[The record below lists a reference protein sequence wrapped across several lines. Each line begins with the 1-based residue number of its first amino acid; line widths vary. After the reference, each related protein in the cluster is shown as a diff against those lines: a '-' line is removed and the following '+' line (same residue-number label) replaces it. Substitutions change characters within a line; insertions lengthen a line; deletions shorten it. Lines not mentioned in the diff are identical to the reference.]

1 MSPKR
6 KVADGSNIW
15 QRILDELGWDSP
27 DPGQLTEDEIAR
39 RLQIS
44 TGAAIRALEWAY
56 EDNLVGF
63 IRSTDGTVKWH
74 RRMPRKAMIRHE
86 IYGKRDY
93 CLRCDT
99 IGGHKEGCIHG
110 K

>member
-6 KVADGSNIW
+6 KVADGSKIW

-44 TGAAIRALEWAY
+44 AGAANRALEWAY
-56 EDNLVGF
+56 
-63 IRSTDGTVKWH
+63 
-74 RRMPRKAMIRHE
+74 
-86 IYGKRDY
+86 
-93 CLRCDT
+93 
-99 IGGHKEGCIHG
+99 
-110 K
+110 